1 MNVLI
6 ACDSFKDALPAYNVC
21 RAIQKGIEMGLP
33 KAKCRIFPLADGGE
47 GLIDVLT
54 YHLGLEQV
62 VVEVS
67 DPLFRKIK
75 AKYSINRDSGIAYIE
90 MAQAAG
96 LELLAPAERNPMFTT
111 TYGVG
116 ELILHAI
123 HNGAKEIVVGLGGS
137 ATNDGGIGMADALGF
152 QFIDSKGN
160 KLKPVGENLQH
171 IDRIIPSPLDF
182 QGLSFAAMSD
192 VSNPL
197 TGPAG
202 AAYTYGPQK
211 GASAADA
218 ARLDE
223 GLRHLMILA
232 DKNPSKV
239 QPPGYGAAGG
249 LGFGLSYFLGAKL
262 QSGINLLMD
271 MTGFDA
277 QLDWADIIIS
287 GEGRI
292 DNQTASGKLISGI
305 ALRKRR
311 NNKPLIAFCGA
322 MDEFPEVLYFHGVTA
337 VFPINPKLCTLEEA
351 LANTKHNLTI
361 TAFNVGQLL
370 MLDV

>member
-1 MNVLI
+1 MNILI
-6 ACDSFKDALPAYNVC
+6 ACDSFKDALPAFDVC
-21 RAIQKGIEMGLP
+21 HAIQRGISMGLP
-33 KAKCRIFPLADGGE
+33 NAKCRIFPMADGGE
-47 GLIDVLT
+47 GLIAVLS

-62 VVEVS
+62 VVEVC

-75 AKYSINRDSGIAYIE
+75 AHYNINREKGIAYIE

-96 LELLAPAERNPMFTT
+96 LQLLTPAERNPLYTT

-116 ELILHAI
+116 ELIRDAI
-123 HNGAKEIVVGLGGS
+123 NNGAKHIVVGLGGS
-137 ATNDGGIGMADALGF
+137 ATNDGGMGMADALGF
-152 QFIDSKGN
+152 QFLDSKGN
-160 KLKPVGENLQH
+160 KIKPVGEQLQN

-182 QGLSFAAMSD
+182 QGLSFEAMSD

-197 TGPAG
+197 IGPNG

-211 GASAADA
+211 GASAADV

-223 GLRHLMILA
+223 GLRHLMICA
-232 DKNPSKV
+232 GKNPSQV
-239 QPPGYGAAGG
+239 HPPGYGAAGG
-249 LGFGLSYFLGAKL
+249 LGFGVAHFLGANLK
-262 QSGINLLMD
+262 SGIDMLMD

-277 QLDWADIIIS
+277 QLDWADIIIT

-322 MDEFPEVLYFHGVTA
+322 MDEFPEVLFFHGITA
-337 VFPINPKLCTLEEA
+337 VFPINPKLCTLQEA
-351 LANTKHNLTI
+351 LANTKYNLTM
-361 TAFNVGQLL
+361 TAFNVARVIDG
-370 MLDV
+370 

>member
-1 MNVLI
+1 MQILI
-6 ACDSFKDALPAYNVC
+6 ACDSFKDALPAFDVC
-21 RAIQKGIEMGLP
+21 RAIQRGIEMGLP
-33 KAKCRIFPLADGGE
+33 KAKCRIFPMSDGGE
-47 GLIDVLT
+47 GLIDILT

-62 VVEVS
+62 AVDVC
-67 DPLFRKIK
+67 DPLFRKTK
-75 AKYSINRDSGIAYIE
+75 AHYNINRNNGIAFIE

-96 LELLAPAERNPMFTT
+96 LELLTPPERNPMFTT

-123 HNGAKEIVVGLGGS
+123 DNGAKKIVVGLGGS

-160 KLKPVGENLQH
+160 KLKPVGENLQL
-171 IDRIIPSPLDF
+171 IDRIIPSPRDF
-182 QGLSFAAMSD
+182 QELSFEAMSD
-192 VSNPL
+192 VYNPL
-197 TGPAG
+197 IGPSG

-211 GASAADA
+211 GASASDV

-223 GLRHLMILA
+223 GLRHLMKLA
-232 DKNPSKV
+232 GKNPSKV

-249 LGFGLSYFLGAKL
+249 LGFGVAHFLGANL
-262 QSGINLLMD
+262 RSGIDMLMD
-271 MTGFDA
+271 MTGFDD
-277 QLDWADIIIS
+277 QLDWADIILT

-305 ALRKRR
+305 AMRKRR

-322 MDEFPEVLYFHGVTA
+322 IDEFPEALFNQGLTA
-337 VFPINPKLCTLEEA
+337 FFPVNPKLCTLEEA
-351 LANTKHNLTI
+351 LADTRHNLTT
-361 TAFNVGQLL
+361 TAFNVASII
-370 MLDV
+370 DV